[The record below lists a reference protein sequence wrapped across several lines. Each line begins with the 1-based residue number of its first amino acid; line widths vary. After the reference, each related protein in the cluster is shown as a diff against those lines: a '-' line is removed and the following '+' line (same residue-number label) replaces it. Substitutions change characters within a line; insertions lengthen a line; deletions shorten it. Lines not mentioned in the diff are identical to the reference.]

1 MLDFSKSYF
10 ELFGLPERFEVD
22 AELLAEHYRELQRVV
37 HPDRYANASD
47 QERRLAVQGASLVNE
62 ALQTL
67 KDPLARARYLLS
79 RRGFLLDAG
88 HETTSDPVFL
98 MEQMELRE
106 ALAEARN
113 QSDPYRVIS
122 DIMGRLRQQREALI
136 GGLARHLAHPDAG
149 DLGQAREDLRKLQFL
164 EKLRHTAEELEAR
177 LDETL

>member
-22 AELLAEHYRELQRVV
+22 TELLAERYRELQRVV

-62 ALQTL
+62 ALRTL

-79 RRGFLLDAG
+79 RRSLAPDAG
-88 HETTSDPVFL
+88 HATTHDSEFL

-106 ALAEARN
+106 ALAEVRD
-113 QSDPYRVIS
+113 QPDPYQAISVIM
-122 DIMGRLRQQREALI
+122 DRLGQQREALI
-136 GGLARHLAHPDAG
+136 ERLTRRLAHPDVG
-149 DLGQAREDLRKLQFL
+149 DLEQAWEDVRKLQFL
-164 EKLRHTAEELEAR
+164 EKLRQAAEELEAH
-177 LDETL
+177 LDEAL